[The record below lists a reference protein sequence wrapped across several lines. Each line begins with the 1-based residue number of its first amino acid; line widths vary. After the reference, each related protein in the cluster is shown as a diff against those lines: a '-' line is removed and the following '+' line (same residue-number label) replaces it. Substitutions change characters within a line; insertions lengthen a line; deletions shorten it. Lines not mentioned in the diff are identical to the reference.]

1 MSVARVLARSKERS
15 PLQPLS
21 RFAAVI
27 LTLSVSVAF
36 AQPVIPKEAS
46 LPSLAPLVESVK
58 GAVVNIDV
66 RKEVKGEEL
75 LSLPLA
81 LRQRR
86 GGSPPTTQ
94 GSGSGV
100 IIDSKGLVLT
110 NNHVVSEALTIRVR
124 LDDGRALDADILGRD
139 PLTDLALLKIKGKA
153 EKLPSVALGDS
164 AQMRVGDFV
173 VAIGNPF
180 ALAHSVTLGIISAKD
195 RDISAGPYDQF
206 LQTDAAI
213 NPGNSGGPLF
223 NLKGEVVG
231 INTAINAAGNSIGF
245 AVPSNLA
252 KALLPQLESKGF
264 VVRGWLGIAPQD
276 VSVALARALNVP
288 NGEGALVV
296 NVNDGGPASKAGLK
310 EEDVIVALD
319 GVKISNA
326 SGLVRLV
333 GLKRP
338 GVQVALTVIRSGKP
352 IELKVTLGTR
362 PDVEGVGAVD
372 RPENGQEPSPPRL
385 GLSLDDLDPRFSNAT
400 GIRGGAA
407 VVEVA
412 PGSPAEKG
420 GLRRGMV
427 VTELNHRSVKNRD
440 ELIKELKNAKSGEVV
455 LMRTVMPGGGRG
467 LQAIEVP

>member
-1 MSVARVLARSKERS
+1 METRSLLAVALV
-15 PLQPLS
+15 
-21 RFAAVI
+21 AAQV
-27 LTLSVSVAF
+27 TV
-36 AQPVIPKEAS
+36 AQPVTPKEAQ

-66 RKEVKGEEL
+66 RKEVKGDEL
-75 LSLPLA
+75 LSLPLPM
-81 LRQRR
+81 RRR
-86 GGSPPTTQ
+86 GGPPTTQ

-110 NNHVVSEALTIRVR
+110 NNHVVADALTIRVR
-124 LDDGRALDADILGRD
+124 LDDGRTLEADILGRD
-139 PLTDLALLKIKGKA
+139 PLTDLALLRVKGKVD
-153 EKLPSVALGDS
+153 KLPSVALGDS
-164 AQMRVGDFV
+164 GGLRVGDWV

-180 ALAHSVTLGIISAKD
+180 GLAHSVTLGIISAKD

-231 INTAINAAGNSIGF
+231 INTAINAAANSIGF
-245 AVPSNLA
+245 SVPSNLA
-252 KALLPQLESKGF
+252 KALVPQLEAKGF

-276 VSVALARALNVP
+276 VTGALARALGVP
-288 NGEGALVV
+288 GGEGALVV
-296 NVNDGGPASKAGLK
+296 SVTDGGPASKAGLK

-319 GVKISNA
+319 GVKVTNA
-326 SGLVRLV
+326 SALVRMV

-338 GVQVALTVIRSGKP
+338 EVPATLTVIRAGKP
-352 IELKVTLGTR
+352 LELKVTLGTR
-362 PDVEGVGAVD
+362 PDVEGIGAVE
-372 RPENGQEPSPPRL
+372 RPADGDEKSSSPPRL
-385 GLSLDDLDPRFSNAT
+385 GLSLDDLDPRFVSAT
-400 GIRGGAA
+400 GLKGGAS

-427 VTELNHRSVKNRD
+427 VTEANHKPVKNRD
-440 ELIKELKNAKSGEVV
+440 ELVKELKTAKPGDVV
-455 LMRTVMPGGGRG
+455 LLRTLVPGGGRG

>member
-1 MSVARVLARSKERS
+1 MSRLVPLAT
-15 PLQPLS
+15 LLS
-21 RFAAVI
+21 A
-27 LTLSVSVAF
+27 SVVV
-36 AQPVIPKEAS
+36 AQPVTPKEAQ

-66 RKEVKGEEL
+66 RKEVKGDEL
-75 LSLPLA
+75 LSLPLPM
-81 LRQRR
+81 RQRR
-86 GGSPPTTQ
+86 GGAPPSAPGT
-94 GSGSGV
+94 GSGV

-110 NNHVVSEALTIRVR
+110 NNHVVADALTIRVR
-124 LDDGRALDADILGRD
+124 LDDGRAFDADILGRD
-139 PLTDLALLKIKGKA
+139 PLTDLALIKLKGKL

-164 AQMRVGDFV
+164 SAMRVGDFV

-223 NLKGEVVG
+223 NLKGEVIG
-231 INTAINAAGNSIGF
+231 INTAINAAANSIGF
-245 AVPSNLA
+245 SVPSNLA
-252 KALLPQLESKGF
+252 KALLPQLETKGF

-276 VSVALARALNVP
+276 VSGALARALNVP
-288 NGEGALVV
+288 GGEGALVI
-296 NVNDGGPASKAGLK
+296 NVNENGPAAKAGIK

-319 GVKISNA
+319 GVKVTNA

-338 GVQVALTVIRSGKP
+338 DAPATLSVIRQGKAL
-352 IELKVTLGTR
+352 ELKVTLGTR
-362 PDVEGVGAVD
+362 PDVEGLGAVE
-372 RPENGQEPSPPRL
+372 RPESTGEAPPPRL
-385 GLSLDDLDPRFSNAT
+385 GLSLDDLDPRFSSAT

-407 VVEVA
+407 VVEVV

-427 VTELNHRSVKNRD
+427 VTELNHKPVKSRD
-440 ELIKELKNAKSGEVV
+440 DLMKELKASKSGDVV
-455 LMRTVMPGGGRG
+455 LLRTVVPGGGRG

>member
-1 MSVARVLARSKERS
+1 MSL
-15 PLQPLS
+15 P
-21 RFAAVI
+21 RFAS
-27 LTLSVSVAF
+27 TLLMLSGALAL
-36 AQPVIPKEAS
+36 AQPVTPKEAA
-46 LPSLAPLVESVK
+46 LPSLAPLIESVK

-66 RKEVKGEEL
+66 RKELKGDEL
-75 LSLPLA
+75 ASLPLPM
-81 LRQRR
+81 RQRR

-110 NNHVVSEALTIRVR
+110 NNHVVVDALTIRVR
-124 LDDGRALDADILGRD
+124 LDDGRALDAEILGRD

-153 EKLPSVALGDS
+153 DKLPSVALGDS
-164 AQMRVGDFV
+164 ALMRVGDFV

-223 NLKGEVVG
+223 NLKGEVIG

-245 AVPSNLA
+245 SVPSNLA
-252 KALLPQLESKGF
+252 KALLPQLEAKGY

-276 VSVALARALNVP
+276 VSPALARALGVP

-296 NVNDGGPASKAGLK
+296 NVTEGGPASKAGLK
-310 EEDVIVALD
+310 EEDVIIAID
-319 GVKISNA
+319 GAKIPNA

-338 GVQVALTVIRSGKP
+338 DAAVTLSLIRQGKP
-352 IELKVTLGTR
+352 VELKVTLGVR
-362 PDVEGVGAVD
+362 PDVEGLGAID
-372 RPENGQEPSPPRL
+372 RPESSGAQPTPRL
-385 GLSLDDLDPRFSNAT
+385 GLSVDDLDPRFSSAT

-427 VTELNHRSVKNRD
+427 VTELNHRPVKNRD
-440 ELIKELKNAKSGEVV
+440 ELMKELKGAKSGEVV
-455 LMRTVMPGGGRG
+455 LLRTVVPGGGRG

>member
-1 MSVARVLARSKERS
+1 METFMTARLAA
-15 PLQPLS
+15 LTALTT
-21 RFAAVI
+21 AA
-27 LTLSVSVAF
+27 VAF
-36 AQPVIPKEAS
+36 AQPVTPKEAQ

-66 RKEVKGEEL
+66 RKELKGDDL
-75 LSLPLA
+75 LSLPLP
-81 LRQRR
+81 LRRR
-86 GGSPPTTQ
+86 GGTPPSTQ

-110 NNHVVSEALTIRVR
+110 NNHVVADALSIRVR

-139 PLTDLALLKIKGKA
+139 PLTDLALLKIKGKV

-164 AQMRVGDFV
+164 SQLRVGDWV

-231 INTAINAAGNSIGF
+231 INTAINAAANSIGF

-252 KALLPQLESKGF
+252 KALVPQLEAKGF

-276 VSVALARALNVP
+276 VSGPLARALSVP
-288 NGEGALVV
+288 GGEGALVISV
-296 NVNDGGPASKAGLK
+296 NEGGPASKAGLK

-319 GVKISNA
+319 GVKVTNA
-326 SGLVRLV
+326 SALVRLV

-338 GVQVALTVIRSGKP
+338 DTPVTLSLIRKGKP
-352 IELKVTLGTR
+352 MEVKVTLGTR
-362 PDVEGVGAVD
+362 PDVEGIGAVE
-372 RPENGQEPSPPRL
+372 PQSNGGEAPSPRL
-385 GLSLDDLDPRFSNAT
+385 GLSVDDLDPRFVSAT

-420 GLRRGMV
+420 GVRRGMV
-427 VTELNHRSVKNRD
+427 VVEVNHKPVKNRD
-440 ELIKELKNAKSGEVV
+440 ELVSQLKGAKSGEVV
-455 LMRTVMPGGGRG
+455 LLRTVVPGGGRG

>member
-1 MSVARVLARSKERS
+1 MVRSLFEVSSMESRRLVVVAVLAAS
-15 PLQPLS
+15 
-21 RFAAVI
+21 
-27 LTLSVSVAF
+27 SVF
-36 AQPVIPKEAS
+36 AQPVTPKEAQ
-46 LPSLAPLVESVK
+46 LPSLAPLIESVK

-66 RKEVKGEEL
+66 RKEVKGDEL
-75 LSLPLA
+75 LSLPLPM
-81 LRQRR
+81 RRR
-86 GGSPPTTQ
+86 GGGGPPTTQ

-110 NNHVVSEALTIRVR
+110 NNHVVADALTIRVR
-124 LDDGRALDADILGRD
+124 LDDGRTLEAEILGRD
-139 PLTDLALLKIKGKA
+139 PLTDLALLKVKGKA
-153 EKLPSVALGDS
+153 EKLPSVSLGDS
-164 AQMRVGDFV
+164 GQLRVGDWV

-180 ALAHSVTLGIISAKD
+180 GLAHSVTLGIISAKD

-231 INTAINAAGNSIGF
+231 INTAINAAANSIGF
-245 AVPSNLA
+245 SVPSNLA
-252 KALLPQLESKGF
+252 KALVPQLEAKGF

-276 VSVALARALNVP
+276 VTGALARALNAP
-288 NGEGALVV
+288 GGEGSLVV
-296 NVNDGGPASKAGLK
+296 SVTEGGPAAKAGIK

-319 GVKISNA
+319 GVKVPNA
-326 SGLVRLV
+326 SALVRLV

-338 GVQVALTVIRSGKP
+338 ETPATLSVIRNGKA
-352 IELKVTLGTR
+352 LDVKVTLGTR
-362 PDVEGVGAVD
+362 PDVEGIGAVE
-372 RPENGQEPSPPRL
+372 RPSEGDDKPSSPPRL
-385 GLSLDDLDPRFSNAT
+385 GLSLDDLDPRFVSAT
-400 GIRGGAA
+400 GIKGGAS

-427 VTELNHRSVKNRD
+427 VTEANHKPVKNRD
-440 ELIKELKNAKSGEVV
+440 ELVKELKTAKPGDVV
-455 LMRTVMPGGGRG
+455 LLRTLVPGGGRG